1 MGNLLRYLFI
11 LILILNFS
19 FKILSFSIILLIC
32 FSVFGKSS
40 LLIFNWWL
48 PIAIERPT
56 PVSSLLHSSTIVVA
70 RVTLSIVLSYSYNFN
85 IILVLGTFGILTSIF
100 SGIFATF
107 WLDLKKVVAFSTTS
121 QLRLICF
128 SITLFNFGLI
138 IFHII
143 FHAFSKAIIFI
154 STRLV
159 LHTFNS
165 SQDSRKI
172 SNFTNFSM
180 NSFKIFLILGSFSLI
195 RVFIFICFY
204 SKDTFLFSLLLDSL
218 SLNNFVLFRYS
229 AVITLVYSLNL
240 ILWVFNF
247 GSNIILPLLLV
258 YNRKIF
264 NHLLILIFLLVLISF
279 NLLILNF
286 NFSLFNSFIRKFLPI
301 ILLATI
307 LPKILNFNFN
317 HLCFN
322 IFNIS
327 NFHILFSN
335 KF

>member
-1 MGNLLRYLFI
+1 MG
-11 LILILNFS
+11 
-19 FKILSFSIILLIC
+19 
-32 FSVFGKSS
+32 
-40 LLIFNWWL
+40 
-48 PIAIERPT
+48 
-56 PVSSLLHSSTIVVA
+56 
-70 RVTLSIVLSYSYNFN
+70 
-85 IILVLGTFGILTSIF
+85 
-100 SGIFATF
+100 
-107 WLDLKKVVAFSTTS
+107 
-121 QLRLICF
+121 
-128 SITLFNFGLI
+128 
-138 IFHII
+138 
-143 FHAFSKAIIFI
+143 IIFI

-172 SNFTNFSM
+172 SNFINFSI
-180 NSFKIFLILGSFSLI
+180 NSFKLFLILGSFSLI
-195 RVFIFICFY
+195 RVFIFICLY
-204 SKDTFLFSLLLDSL
+204 SKDTFLFSLLIDSL
-218 SLNNFVLFRYS
+218 SLSNFVLFGYS

-264 NHLLILIFLLVLISF
+264 NHLLILIFLLVL
-279 NLLILNF
+279 NF

-301 ILLATI
+301 ILLSTI

-327 NFHILFSN
+327 NFYILFSN

>member
-1 MGNLLRYLFI
+1 MG
-11 LILILNFS
+11 
-19 FKILSFSIILLIC
+19 
-32 FSVFGKSS
+32 
-40 LLIFNWWL
+40 
-48 PIAIERPT
+48 
-56 PVSSLLHSSTIVVA
+56 
-70 RVTLSIVLSYSYNFN
+70 
-85 IILVLGTFGILTSIF
+85 
-100 SGIFATF
+100 
-107 WLDLKKVVAFSTTS
+107 DLKKVVAFSTTS

-128 SITLFNFGLI
+128 SITVFNFGLI

-172 SNFTNFSM
+172 SSFINFSI
-180 NSFKIFLILGSFSLI
+180 NSFKIFLILRSFSLI

-204 SKDTFLFSLLLDSL
+204 SKDTFLFSILIDRL
-218 SLNNFVLFRYS
+218 SLNNFVLFAYS
-229 AVITLVYSLNL
+229 AVITILYSINL

-247 GSNIILPLLLV
+247 GSNTILPLILS
-258 YNRKIF
+258 YNGKIF
-264 NHLLILIFLLVLISF
+264 SLLLILLFLLVLISF

-301 ILLATI
+301 ILLASV

-317 HLCFN
+317 HLSFN

-327 NFHILFSN
+327 NFHLKLSN

>member
-1 MGNLLRYLFI
+1 MG
-11 LILILNFS
+11 
-19 FKILSFSIILLIC
+19 
-32 FSVFGKSS
+32 
-40 LLIFNWWL
+40 
-48 PIAIERPT
+48 
-56 PVSSLLHSSTIVVA
+56 IVVA
-70 RVTLSIVLSYSYNFN
+70 RVTLSMVLSYIYNFN
-85 IILVLGTFGILTSIF
+85 IILILGSFGILTSIF

-128 SITLFNFGLI
+128 SITVFNFGLT

-172 SNFTNFSM
+172 SNFINFSI
-180 NSFKIFLILGSFSLI
+180 NSFKLFLILGSFSLI
-195 RVFIFICFY
+195 RVFMFICFY
-204 SKDTFLFSLLLDSL
+204 SKDTFLFSLLVDSL
-218 SLNNFVLFRYS
+218 SLNNFVLFGYS

-258 YNRKIF
+258 YDRKIF
-264 NHLLILIFLLVLISF
+264 NHLLVLIFLLVLISF

-286 NFSLFNSFIRKFLPI
+286 NFSLFNSFIGKFLPI

-307 LPKILNFNFN
+307 LPKILNFNFS

-327 NFHILFSN
+327 NFHILSSN